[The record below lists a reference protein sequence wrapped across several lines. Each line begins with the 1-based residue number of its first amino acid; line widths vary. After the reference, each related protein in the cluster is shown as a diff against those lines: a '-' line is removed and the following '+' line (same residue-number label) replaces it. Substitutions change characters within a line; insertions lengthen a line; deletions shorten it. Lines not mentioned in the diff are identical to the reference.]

1 MALSKKTKRVSGGI
15 LIAAAIIAAIL
26 INRPEA
32 SASSQS
38 TDDAYIR
45 ADITFVAPQVA
56 GPVTEVLVEENDT
69 VKAGQ
74 TLARIDDR
82 DYELA
87 VRSAKATLTSAQAS
101 ADALK
106 AQSTVQQS
114 VIRQADSTLL
124 ADEANLK
131 LARAD
136 FNRYSSL
143 AADGSG
149 TIQARQQAQAR
160 LRVQEAQHEKN
171 RAILQAE
178 TERLTILQAD
188 LQRANAA
195 VEQANTALA
204 QAELNLSYTYIVAP
218 ISGVI
223 GHKSVRVGNF
233 VKVGEPVVTVVPL
246 ADIYVEAN
254 FRETQ
259 LAKMRAGQSVHLTV
273 DALPGQT
280 FLGKVQSVGPASG
293 VSYSA
298 IAPHNATGNF
308 TKIVQRL
315 PVRIALDP
323 NQEDAQLLR
332 VGMSVQPEVD
342 VSEQPSQMIG
352 AR

>member
-1 MALSKKTKRVSGGI
+1 MALSKKTKLVSGGI
-15 LIAAAIIAAIL
+15 LIAAAVIAAIV

-45 ADITFVAPQVA
+45 ADITSVAPQVA
-56 GPVTEVLVEENDT
+56 GLVTHVLVEENET
-69 VKAGQ
+69 VKTGQ
-74 TLARIDDR
+74 LLARIDDR

-87 VRSAKATLTSAQAS
+87 VRSARATLASAQAS

-106 AQSTVQQS
+106 AQATVQQS
-114 VIRQADSTLL
+114 VIHQASATLD
-124 ADEANLK
+124 ADQANLK

-136 FNRYSSL
+136 FNRYSNL

-149 TIQARQQAQAR
+149 TIQARQQALAR

-171 RAILQAE
+171 RAIHQAE

-188 LQRANAA
+188 LQRAAAA
-195 VEQANTALA
+195 VEQAKAAVA
-204 QAELNLSYTYIVAP
+204 QAELNLSYTHIVAP

-223 GHKSVRVGNF
+223 GHKNLRVGNF
-233 VKVGEPVVTVVPL
+233 AKIGEALVTVVPL

-259 LAKMRAGQSVHLTV
+259 LAKMRAGQPVILTV

-280 FLGKVQSVGPASG
+280 FSGKVQSVGPASG

-323 NQEDAQLLR
+323 DQENTSLLR

-342 VSEQPSQMIG
+342 VSRSDSG
-352 AR
+352 S

>member
-1 MALSKKTKRVSGGI
+1 MALSKKTKFVSGGI
-15 LIAAAIIAAIL
+15 LIAAAVIAAIV

-45 ADITFVAPQVA
+45 ADITSVAPQVA
-56 GPVTEVLVEENDT
+56 GLITHVLVEENET

-74 TLARIDDR
+74 LLARIDDR

-87 VRSAKATLTSAQAS
+87 VRSAKATLASAQAS

-106 AQSTVQQS
+106 AQATVQQS
-114 VIRQADSTLL
+114 VIHQASATLN
-124 ADEANLK
+124 ADQANLK

-171 RAILQAE
+171 RAIHQAE

-188 LQRANAA
+188 LQRAAAA
-195 VEQANTALA
+195 VEQAKAA
-204 QAELNLSYTYIVAP
+204 VGQAELNLSYTYIVAP

-223 GHKSVRVGNF
+223 GHKNLRVGNF
-233 VKVGEPVVTVVPL
+233 AKIGEALITVVPL

-259 LAKMRAGQSVHLTV
+259 LAKMHAGQPVTLTV

-280 FLGKVQSVGPASG
+280 FSGKVQSVGPASG
-293 VSYSA
+293 VSYST

-323 NQEDAQLLR
+323 HQENTSLLR

-342 VSEQPSQMIG
+342 VSGSNSG
-352 AR
+352 S

>member
-1 MALSKKTKRVSGGI
+1 MALSKKTKFVSGGI
-15 LIAAAIIAAIL
+15 LIAAAVIAAIV

-45 ADITFVAPQVA
+45 ADITSVAPQVA
-56 GPVTEVLVEENDT
+56 GLVTHVLVEENET

-74 TLARIDDR
+74 LLARIDDR

-87 VRSAKATLTSAQAS
+87 VRSAKATLASAQAS

-106 AQSTVQQS
+106 AQATVQQS
-114 VIRQADSTLL
+114 VIHQASATLD
-124 ADEANLK
+124 ADQANLK

-171 RAILQAE
+171 RAIHQAE
-178 TERLTILQAD
+178 TERLIILQAD
-188 LQRANAA
+188 LQRAAAA
-195 VEQANTALA
+195 VEQAKAAVA
-204 QAELNLSYTYIVAP
+204 QAELNLSYTHIVAP

-223 GHKSVRVGNF
+223 GHKNVRVGNF
-233 VKVGEPVVTVVPL
+233 AKIGEALVTVVPL

-259 LAKMRAGQSVHLTV
+259 LAKMRAGQPVTLTV

-280 FLGKVQSVGPASG
+280 FSGKVQSVGPASG

-323 NQEDAQLLR
+323 DQENTSLLR
-332 VGMSVQPEVD
+332 VGMSVQPKVD
-342 VSEQPSQMIG
+342 VSRSNS
-352 AR
+352 AS

>member
-1 MALSKKTKRVSGGI
+1 MALSKKNKLVSGGI
-15 LIAAAIIAAIL
+15 LIAAAIIAAIV

-45 ADITFVAPQVA
+45 ADITSVAPQVA
-56 GPVTEVLVEENDT
+56 GLVTHVLVEENET

-74 TLARIDDR
+74 LLARIDDR
-82 DYELA
+82 DYELT
-87 VRSAKATLTSAQAS
+87 VRSAKATLASAQAS

-106 AQSTVQQS
+106 AQATVQQS
-114 VIRQADSTLL
+114 VIHQASATLD
-124 ADEANLK
+124 ADQANLK

-149 TIQARQQAQAR
+149 TIQARQQALAR

-171 RAILQAE
+171 RAIHQAE

-188 LQRANAA
+188 LQRAAAA
-195 VEQANTALA
+195 VEQAKAAVA
-204 QAELNLSYTYIVAP
+204 QAELNLSYTHIVAP

-223 GHKSVRVGNF
+223 GHKNLRVGNF
-233 VKVGEPVVTVVPL
+233 AKIGEALVTVVPL

-259 LAKMRAGQSVHLTV
+259 LAKMHAGQPVTLTV

-280 FLGKVQSVGPASG
+280 FSGKVQSVGPASG

-323 NQEDAQLLR
+323 DQENTSLLR

-342 VSEQPSQMIG
+342 VSGSNS
-352 AR
+352 RS

>member
-1 MALSKKTKRVSGGI
+1 MALSKKTKFVSGGI
-15 LIAAAIIAAIL
+15 LIAAAVIAAIV

-45 ADITFVAPQVA
+45 ADITSVAPQVA
-56 GPVTEVLVEENDT
+56 GLVTHVLVEENET
-69 VKAGQ
+69 VKTGQ
-74 TLARIDDR
+74 LLARIDDR

-87 VRSAKATLTSAQAS
+87 VRSAKATLASAQAS

-106 AQSTVQQS
+106 AQATVQQS
-114 VIRQADSTLL
+114 VIHQASATLD
-124 ADEANLK
+124 ADQANLK

-171 RAILQAE
+171 RAIHQAE
-178 TERLTILQAD
+178 TERLIILQAD
-188 LQRANAA
+188 LQRAAAA
-195 VEQANTALA
+195 VEQAKAAVA
-204 QAELNLSYTYIVAP
+204 QAELNLSYTHIVAP

-223 GHKSVRVGNF
+223 GHKNIRVGNF
-233 VKVGEPVVTVVPL
+233 AKIGEALVTVVPL

-259 LAKMRAGQSVHLTV
+259 LAKMRAGQPVTLTV

-280 FLGKVQSVGPASG
+280 FSGKVQSVGPASG

-323 NQEDAQLLR
+323 DQENTSLLR
-332 VGMSVQPEVD
+332 VGMSVQPKVD
-342 VSEQPSQMIG
+342 VSRSNS
-352 AR
+352 AS

>member
-1 MALSKKTKRVSGGI
+1 MALSKKTKFVSGGI
-15 LIAAAIIAAIL
+15 LIAAAAIAAIV

-45 ADITFVAPQVA
+45 ADITSVAPQVA
-56 GPVTEVLVEENDT
+56 GLVTHVLVEENET

-74 TLARIDDR
+74 LLARIDDR

-87 VRSAKATLTSAQAS
+87 VRSAKATLASAQAS

-106 AQSTVQQS
+106 AQATVQQS
-114 VIRQADSTLL
+114 VIHQASATLN
-124 ADEANLK
+124 ADQANLK

-171 RAILQAE
+171 RAIHQAE

-188 LQRANAA
+188 LQRAAAA
-195 VEQANTALA
+195 VEQAKAAVA
-204 QAELNLSYTYIVAP
+204 QAELNLSYTHIVAP

-223 GHKSVRVGNF
+223 GHKNIRVGNF
-233 VKVGEPVVTVVPL
+233 AKIGEALVTVVPL

-259 LAKMRAGQSVHLTV
+259 LAKMRAGQPVTLTV

-280 FLGKVQSVGPASG
+280 FSGKVQSVGPASG

-323 NQEDAQLLR
+323 DQENTSLLR
-332 VGMSVQPEVD
+332 VGMSVQPKVD
-342 VSEQPSQMIG
+342 VSRSNS
-352 AR
+352 AS

>member
-1 MALSKKTKRVSGGI
+1 MALSKKTKAVSGGV
-15 LIAAAIIAAIL
+15 LIAAAVIAAIL

-32 SASSQS
+32 AASSQS

-45 ADITFVAPQVA
+45 ADITSVAPQVA
-56 GPVTEVLVEENDT
+56 GLVTQVLAEENDT

-74 TLARIDDR
+74 LLARIDDR

-87 VRSAKATLTSAQAS
+87 VRSAKATLASAQAS
-101 ADALK
+101 VDALK
-106 AQSTVQQS
+106 AQATVQQS
-114 VIRQADSTLL
+114 VIHQASSTLD
-124 ADEANLK
+124 ADQANLK

-136 FNRYSSL
+136 FNRYSNL

-171 RAILQAE
+171 RAIHQAE

-188 LQRANAA
+188 LQRAAA
-195 VEQANTALA
+195 TVEQAKAAVA
-204 QAELNLSYTYIVAP
+204 QAELNLSYTHIKAP
-218 ISGVI
+218 ITGVI
-223 GHKSVRVGNF
+223 GHKNIRVGNF
-233 VKVGEPVVTVVPL
+233 AKVGESLVTVVPL

-259 LAKMRAGQSVHLTV
+259 LAKMRAGQPVTLTV

-280 FLGKVQSVGPASG
+280 FSGKVQSVGPASG

-323 NQEDAQLLR
+323 DQENTSLLR

-342 VSEQPSQMIG
+342 VSSSSSG
-352 AR
+352 S

>member
-1 MALSKKTKRVSGGI
+1 MALSKKTKLVSGGI
-15 LIAAAIIAAIL
+15 LLAAAVIAAIV

-45 ADITFVAPQVA
+45 ADITSVAPQVA
-56 GPVTEVLVEENDT
+56 GLVTHVLVEENET
-69 VKAGQ
+69 VRAGQ
-74 TLARIDDR
+74 LLARIDDR

-87 VRSAKATLTSAQAS
+87 VRSAKATLASAQAS

-106 AQSTVQQS
+106 AQATVQQS
-114 VIRQADSTLL
+114 VIHQASATLD
-124 ADEANLK
+124 ADQANLK

-171 RAILQAE
+171 RAIHQAE

-188 LQRANAA
+188 LQRAAAA
-195 VEQANTALA
+195 VEQAKAAVA
-204 QAELNLSYTYIVAP
+204 QAELNLSYTHIVAP

-223 GHKSVRVGNF
+223 GHKSLRVGNF
-233 VKVGEPVVTVVPL
+233 AKIGEALVTVVPL

-259 LAKMRAGQSVHLTV
+259 LAKMRAGQPVTLTV

-280 FLGKVQSVGPASG
+280 FSGSVQSIGPASG

-323 NQEDAQLLR
+323 DQENTSLLR

-342 VSEQPSQMIG
+342 VSGSNSG
-352 AR
+352 S